1 MINALGHVKEIHGE
15 GDVVYKPPT
24 IGLDKKLCCTLDI
37 FDERTFGR

>member
-15 GDVVYKPPT
+15 GDVVYKPPI

-37 FDERTFGR
+37 FDERAFGT